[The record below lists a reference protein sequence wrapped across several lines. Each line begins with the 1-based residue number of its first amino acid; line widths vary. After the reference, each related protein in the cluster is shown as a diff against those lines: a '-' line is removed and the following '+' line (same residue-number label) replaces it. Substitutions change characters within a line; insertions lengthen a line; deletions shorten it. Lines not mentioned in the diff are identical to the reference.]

1 MALSMSV
8 RHGLAAVLLLVVAG
22 CGGDSPPPRE
32 VRLLAPADLAGDA
45 TSFERRT
52 GCRVDLRVYDAGEDL
67 SAIARRRNVD
77 VVAGPVP
84 PGLKPHDSVE
94 LVRITLDR
102 GLEVTVPK
110 HLAAAF
116 DKPTR
121 PAGRRST
128 RWTIRRGAGNLDC
141 ARRWVSYATSDR
153 P

>member
-8 RHGLAAVLLLVVAG
+8 RRPLVAALLLILAG
-22 CGGDSPPPRE
+22 CGEESPPPRE
-32 VRLLAPADLAGDA
+32 VRLLAPADLVDDIAG
-45 TSFERRT
+45 FERRT

-94 LVRITLDR
+94 LVRITLEPR
-102 GLEVTVPK
+102 LEVTVPK
-110 HLAAAF
+110 RLAGAF

-128 RWTIRRGAGNLDC
+128 RWTIRRDAENREC
-141 ARRWVSYATSDR
+141 ARLWVSYATSQ
-153 P
+153 

>member
-8 RHGLAAVLLLVVAG
+8 RRVLAAPLLLALAG
-22 CGGDSPPPRE
+22 CGGDPAPQRE
-32 VRLLAPADLAGDA
+32 VRLLAPADLVDDA

-52 GCRVDLRVYDAGEDL
+52 GCRVDVRVYDAGEDL

-84 PGLKPHDSVE
+84 PGLRPHDSVE
-94 LVRITLDR
+94 LVRITLEP

-110 HLAAAF
+110 SLAGAF
-116 DKPTR
+116 DEPAR

-128 RWTIRRGAGNLDC
+128 RWTIREGADNPDC
-141 ARRWVSYATSDR
+141 ARLWVAYATSQ
-153 P
+153 